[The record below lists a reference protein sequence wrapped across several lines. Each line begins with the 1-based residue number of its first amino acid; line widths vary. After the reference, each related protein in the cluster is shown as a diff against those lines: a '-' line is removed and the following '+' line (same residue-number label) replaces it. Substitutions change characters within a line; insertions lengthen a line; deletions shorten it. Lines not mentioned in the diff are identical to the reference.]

1 MAVGRKQKWLWGIVI
16 GGLCLMLIPIFWY
29 YYHPNPIGEGF
40 ASGNGRI
47 EAVEIDIATKI
58 PGRIKTILVDEG
70 DFVTS
75 GQVLAQ
81 MDTEVLEAQ
90 LREAKAQNKEAKSKV
105 ISAKNQVIQRKS
117 EKEAALATVAQR
129 EAELDLAQKRLSR
142 TEKLVTKG
150 AASLD
155 SLDEARAHFYSA
167 QATLHAAKAHVA
179 SADAS
184 IATTEAEVVAAES
197 SVDAT
202 QATIER
208 ISADINDSTLIDP
221 CDGRIQFRVA
231 QPGEVL
237 SAGGRVLNMVDLSD
251 VYMVFFLPT
260 EQAGKVQ
267 IGAPVR
273 LILDAAPNYVIPAK
287 VTFVASVA
295 QFTPKAVETASEREK
310 LMFRVKARI
319 APELLKKYIALVKTG
334 LPGMAY
340 VQLDP
345 KSKWPAALE
354 VKINVK

>member
-1 MAVGRKQKWLWGIVI
+1 
-16 GGLCLMLIPIFWY
+16 
-29 YYHPNPIGEGF
+29 
-40 ASGNGRI
+40 
-47 EAVEIDIATKI
+47 
-58 PGRIKTILVDEG
+58 
-70 DFVTS
+70 
-75 GQVLAQ
+75 
-81 MDTEVLEAQ
+81 
-90 LREAKAQNKEAKSKV
+90 
-105 ISAKNQVIQRKS
+105 
-117 EKEAALATVAQR
+117 
-129 EAELDLAQKRLSR
+129 
-142 TEKLVTKG
+142 
-150 AASLD
+150 
-155 SLDEARAHFYSA
+155 
-167 QATLHAAKAHVA
+167 
-179 SADAS
+179 ADAS
-184 IATTEAEVVAAES
+184 IATAEAEVVAVES

-208 ISADINDSTLIDP
+208 ISADINDSTLIAP

-267 IGAPVR
+267 IGAPVH